1 MSPGENME
9 ISISVET
16 TGSLGR
22 KMTVQVPAER
32 VEQQIDD
39 RLKSVSR
46 NAKMKGFR
54 PGKVP
59 MTVIRQK
66 YGGQVRQEVLGEI
79 MQTSYSEAISREN
92 LTPAG
97 APQIAADDLKS
108 GQDLKYTATFEVY
121 PQIELKGLFDFSIE
135 KPRPEITDA
144 DMAAMLDNL
153 RQQQAVWESVE
164 RTARDGDRV
173 IVDFDGEIDG
183 KAFDGGHGE
192 NVSIVIGSGQMLSD
206 FESGILGISTGE
218 VREVKVKFPK
228 DYPKEEVAGK
238 KAVFRVTAASVEQS
252 KLPELDADFAREYG
266 IDDGNVESLKD
277 ELKQNMTREMEQT
290 VRRRMK
296 EQILDSLVKANP
308 LDVPR
313 SLVEDEINQLMHEAR
328 HAGLGGEDSSM
339 PRDAFESTATGRVAL
354 GLLIAE
360 VVRSQNIEL
369 DRERV
374 KSHVEEL
381 AQGHEK
387 AQELSRAYLADPRFR
402 GQIESMILEEQVIDW
417 LISQA
422 DITEKPSTFGKLMNF
437 GTAAASGGI

>member
-1 MSPGENME
+1 M
-9 ISISVET
+9 
-16 TGSLGR
+16 
-22 KMTVQVPAER
+22 QVPAER
-32 VEQQIDD
+32 VEQEIDD

-66 YGGQVRQEVLGEI
+66 FGGQVRQEVLGEI

-97 APQIAADDLKS
+97 APQIAADNLES

-135 KPRPEITDA
+135 KPQPEITDA
-144 DMAAMLDNL
+144 DMDAMLENL
-153 RQQQAVWESVE
+153 RKQKAVWETIKRAAKE
-164 RTARDGDRV
+164 GDRV
-173 IVDFDGEIDG
+173 IVDFDGEIG
-183 KAFDGGHGE
+183 GEAFEGGHGE
-192 NVSIVIGSGQMLSD
+192 NVSVVIGGGQMLSD
-206 FESGILGISTGE
+206 FENGLSGISTGE

-228 DYPKEEVAGK
+228 DYPNEKVADK
-238 KAVFRVTAASVEQS
+238 SAIFNITARSVEQLNS
-252 KLPELDADFAREYG
+252 PKVDTGFAREYG
-266 IDDGNVESLKD
+266 IEDGNVEFLKD
-277 ELKQNMTREMEQT
+277 ELKQNMKREMEQT

-296 EQILDSLVKANP
+296 EQILDSLVNANP

-313 SLVEDEINQLMHEAR
+313 SLVDDEINQLMHEAR
-328 HAGLGGEDSSM
+328 NAGLGGEDGST
-339 PRDAFESTATGRVAL
+339 PRDAFESTATRRVAL

-369 DRERV
+369 DRDRV
-374 KSHVEEL
+374 KSRVEEL
-381 AQGHEK
+381 AQGHEN
-387 AQELSRAYLADPRFR
+387 AEELSRAYLADPRFR
-402 GQIESMILEEQVIDW
+402 GQIESMVLEEQVIDW

-422 DITEKPSTFGKLMNF
+422 EITEKPTTFGKLMNF
-437 GTAAASGGI
+437 GTAAVSGGN